1 MRRVDTGT
9 AGHGLPGGPIV
20 LVEAEAIT
28 GQARGPRGAYR
39 VP

>member
-1 MRRVDTGT
+1 MRRVDMGI

-20 LVEAEAIT
+20 LVEAGAIT
-28 GQARGPRGAYR
+28 GQARGPRRAYR